1 MDKVFHIRAF
11 SSPNGGY
18 REVELDLPATDYELL
33 DAMEQ
38 LRLEDG
44 KHPYLEFHAVEEY
57 DYLNKRIPET
67 DIFPLNALAKRLAE
81 LDTRGMAVFEGL
93 VCTDIQKGGETIPI
107 GSLIDYAYSEDCCHV
122 VEDIVTD
129 EELGMFLVE
138 NGFIPEAENLS
149 DKALKL
155 LDYAQI
161 GKNHREAEGST
172 FTGFG
177 YVEQHDPPAEVY
189 KTLDLTP
196 KTPDYT
202 ILLEVSKGFFNDP
215 SYDSEKT
222 AQLKLP
228 ASPEALTS
236 ALETV
241 GAWDWRETGWSCL
254 DCRVPVLSEMIS
266 DAEVGIDSLNDLA
279 QRLAD
284 MEPKTLNTYKA
295 LLEATDC
302 KDIQS
307 AEALI
312 DSLDEYIFSP
322 QYSSPIEMAR
332 GELSVILCDEDA
344 AFLAPHLNLYRYG
357 QALIERCGGTLTAYG
372 LIEREDHQPV
382 QAMENKPRQGGM
394 EMRY

>member
-57 DYLNKRIPET
+57 DYLNERIQET

-81 LDTRGMAVFEGL
+81 LDTQGMAVFEGL
-93 VCTDIQKGGETIPI
+93 VCMDIQKGGETIPI
-107 GSLIDYAYSEDCCHV
+107 GSLIDYAYSGDCCHV
-122 VEDIVTD
+122 VEDAVTD

-302 KDIQS
+302 KDLQS

-322 QYSSPIEMAR
+322 QYSSPIEMAK

-357 QALIERCGGTLTAYG
+357 QSLIERCGGTLTAYG

>member
-1 MDKVFHIRAF
+1 MDKVFHIRTF
-11 SSPNGGY
+11 SSPNGACQ
-18 REVELDLPATDYELL
+18 EVELDLPATDYELL

-38 LRLEDG
+38 IRLEDG

-57 DYLNKRIPET
+57 DYLNERIQET

-81 LDTRGMAVFEGL
+81 LDTQGMAVFEGL
-93 VCTDIQKGGETIPI
+93 VCMDIQKGGETIPI
-107 GSLIDYAYSEDCCHV
+107 GSLIDYAYSGDCCHV
-122 VEDIVTD
+122 VEDAVTD

-302 KDIQS
+302 KDLQS

-322 QYSSPIEMAR
+322 QYSSPIEMAK

-357 QALIERCGGTLTAYG
+357 QSLIERCGGTLTAYG

>member
-38 LRLEDG
+38 LQPEDG
-44 KHPYLEFHAVEEY
+44 KRPYLESYAAEEY

-67 DIFPLNALAKRLAE
+67 DLFQLNALAKRLAE

-93 VCTDIQKGGETIPI
+93 VCMDIQKGGETIPI
-107 GSLIDYAYSEDCCHV
+107 GSLIDYAHSEECCHV

-155 LDYAQI
+155 LDYTQI
-161 GKNHREAEGST
+161 GKAYREAEGGT

-177 YVEQHDPPAEVY
+177 YVEQHSELHQVY
-189 KTLDLTP
+189 KTLDLMP
-196 KTPDYT
+196 KKPAYT
-202 ILLEVSKGFFNDP
+202 ILAETFDGSMVEFPFPANAPMGTEPVRCVDCAAP
-215 SYDSEKT
+215 S
-222 AQLKLP
+222 LIGL
-228 ASPEALTS
+228 S
-236 ALETV
+236 AGMETV
-241 GAWDWRETGWSCL
+241 
-254 DCRVPVLSEMIS
+254 
-266 DAEVGIDSLNDLA
+266 DLLA
-279 QRLAD
+279 RRLAGL
-284 MEPKTLNTYKA
+284 EPKALSTYKA

-302 KDIQS
+302 KDLQS

-322 QYSSPIEMAR
+322 KYSSPIEMAR

-344 AFLAPHLNLYRYG
+344 AFLAPHLNLHRYG
-357 QALIERCGGTLTAYG
+357 QALIERCGGSLTAYG